1 MPEQKLKPVNEIMQ
15 DNEIEKT
22 KSPITEKLNELE
34 QSHDDSITITSE
46 EVASDTLNGTSEGKE
61 PIKENKKINSGD
73 MENEHILVK
82 KYLKEHSLVESN
94 ITSYNNF
101 INHRMQEIVNELN
114 ETIPHEESEIKLG
127 KIKVERPNIIEA
139 DGSSHLIKPA
149 EARIRG
155 LTYSAPISL
164 EITIKQEGQLESHD
178 VEIGRIPVIVKSDVC
193 NLSSMEKPEL
203 IENYIDPLDPG
214 GYFIINGNE
223 RVIVMAED
231 LAENQPFIE
240 KNKTKKTTMLRLF
253 SKRGS
258 YRIPISIIDTNEG
271 IVEVSFSRFKNIPI
285 IVILKALGLT
295 KESDIA
301 KYIGKENDSL
311 IVNLYEFAD
320 IQTEKDAMMKIA
332 EQTALQGTE
341 KEILDRIKQRLDSY
355 FLPHIGLTKEDR
367 IEKAITLCK
376 FIKQF
381 FVAKENPTN
390 LTDKDH
396 YANKRVRMSGDL
408 LSDLFR
414 VNLNILVRD
423 IQHSL
428 QKIQKR
434 KKFYSIKTIAKST
447 LFTHRVESAIA
458 TGNWIGERSGVTQN
472 MDKTNYLAILSQLQR
487 VSSML
492 PGEQENFLART
503 LHPTHYGRFCPVETP
518 EGTEI
523 GLRKNLALLAKIST
537 RTDLENEDFIKL
549 LISELGMKR
558 EIESSGN
565 DIFYNGR
572 FIGHI
577 DNAKQFIDKLK
588 EKKRKG
594 ELPIELSIRHNQAL
608 DNILLSTEVGRVLR
622 PVIIVENG
630 KAKLTSEHL
639 KLLKQGSLS
648 WDDLIK
654 NGILEYLDA
663 SEEENS
669 LIALTRDEITE
680 EHTHFEIDKIDM
692 LGVVTSLVPYA
703 NHDQSARLNRGSKTQ
718 KQALGLYAANYLCRI
733 DTDVSTLHY
742 PQRPIVRSFVY
753 DTLNVHPAGQNVVVA
768 IMNHDGYN
776 MEDALIL
783 NKGSVDRGIGRST
796 YYRPYKSIELN
807 YAGGLR
813 DEITIPEK
821 DVSGYRTEESY
832 RFLED
837 DGVVYPEARLNEGE
851 VVIGKTSP
859 PKFLSEVREI
869 SIRAKKEA
877 SSVIR
882 QEEHGTI
889 DSVFITEDSQGN
901 KVFQVKT
908 RDQRIPELG
917 DKFATSHGQKGVV
930 GAIVDENDIPFTS
943 TGIKPD
949 LIFNPHGIPSRMTVG
964 YLIELLAGKVGCLGG
979 RVVDGTGFSGEKIED
994 LESELK
1000 GLGFRYD
1007 GKETLYNGTT
1017 GKMMDVK
1024 IFIGNMYYLK
1034 LKYMVSN
1041 KMHARAS
1048 GKVTLLTRQPI
1059 EGRARGGALR
1069 LGEMEQQALVA
1080 HGASLLLKERY
1091 DSDKVLINLCTKCG
1105 SVAIEDSVRNKVY
1118 CPMCN
1123 SQDIEPVE
1131 ISYAFKLL
1139 IDEIQSLHIKTKFNL
1154 KNKYE

>member
-1 MPEQKLKPVNEIMQ
+1 MEI
-15 DNEIEKT
+15 K
-22 KSPITEKLNELE
+22 KSG
-34 QSHDDSITITSE
+34 Q
-46 EVASDTLNGTSEGKE
+46 
-61 PIKENKKINSGD
+61 
-73 MENEHILVK
+73 HILVK
-82 KYLKEHSLVESN
+82 KYLEEHSLVESN
-94 ITSYNNF
+94 ITSFNNF
-101 INHRMQEIVNELN
+101 INHRMQEIVDELTQAMP
-114 ETIPHEESEIKLG
+114 EDDIEIKLG
-127 KIKVERPNIIEA
+127 KMKVDRPQIIEA
-139 DGSSHLIKPA
+139 DGSSHLITPA

-155 LTYSAPISL
+155 LTYSAPVSV
-164 EITIKQEGQLESHD
+164 EITVKQLGQLESHN
-178 VEIGRIPVIVKSDVC
+178 VEIGKIPIIVKSDIC
-193 NLSSMEKPEL
+193 NLSGKSREEL
-203 IENYIDPLDPG
+203 VEEYIDPLDPG

-223 RVIVMAED
+223 RVIVMTED
-231 LAENQPFIE
+231 LAENQAFIE
-240 KNKTKKTTMLRLF
+240 KSKDKLMLRLF

-258 YRIPISIIDTNEG
+258 YRIPVSITDTNEG
-271 IVEVSFSRFKNIPI
+271 IVEVSFSRFKNIPV
-285 IVILKALGLT
+285 IVLLKALGIT

-301 KYIGKENDSL
+301 NYIGKENDSL
-311 IVNLYEFAD
+311 IVNLYEYTSL
-320 IQTEKDAMMKIA
+320 QNETDAMMAIA
-332 EQTALQGTE
+332 EQTSLQGTD

-355 FLPHIGLTKEDR
+355 FLPHIGLKKEHR
-367 IEKAITLCK
+367 IEKAVTLCK

-381 FVAKENPTN
+381 FIAKENPN
-390 LTDKDH
+390 KLTDKDH

-414 VNLNILVRD
+414 INMNILLRD

-434 KKFYSIKTIAKST
+434 KKFYSIKSIAKST
-447 LFTHRVESAIA
+447 LFTHRIESAIA

-537 RTDLENEDFIKL
+537 RTNLDDEKL
-549 LISELGMKR
+549 IRTLAEFGMKK
-558 EIESSGN
+558 EIEGQGK
-565 DIFYNGR
+565 DVFFNGR

-577 DNAKQFIDKLK
+577 GDISKFVSDLR
-588 EKKRKG
+588 EKRRQG
-594 ELPIELSIRHNQAL
+594 ELPIELSVRHDPSL
-608 DNILLSTEVGRVLR
+608 DTVLLSTEVGRVMRPLIILR
-622 PVIIVENG
+622 DG
-630 KAKLTSEHL
+630 KSQLTEEH
-639 KLLKQGSLS
+639 KTLLEQDSLS

-654 NGILEYLDA
+654 NGALEYLDTA
-663 SEEENS
+663 EEENA
-669 LIALTRDEITE
+669 LVALTEEDITN
-680 EHTHFEIDKIDM
+680 EHTHLEIDKIDF

-703 NHDQSARLNRGSKTQ
+703 NYDQSSRLNRGSKTQ
-718 KQALGLYAANYLCRI
+718 KQGLGLYAANFLCRI
-733 DTDVSTLHY
+733 DTDVNILHY

-753 DTLNVHPAGQNVVVA
+753 DTLNIHPAGQNVIVA
-768 IMNHDGYN
+768 VMTHEGYN
-776 MEDALIL
+776 IEDALIL
-783 NKGSVDRGIGRST
+783 NKGSVDRGLGRST
-796 YYRPYKSIELN
+796 YYRPYTSVELN

-832 RFLED
+832 NFLED
-837 DGVVYPEARLNEGE
+837 DGVAYPEAHLKSGE

-869 SIRAKKEA
+869 SIKAKKEA

-882 QEEHGTI
+882 QEERGI
-889 DSVFITEDSQGN
+889 VDAVFITEDNQGN
-901 KVFQVKT
+901 KVIRVKT
-908 RDQRIPELG
+908 RDLRIPELG
-917 DKFATSHGQKGVV
+917 DKFATSHGQKGII
-930 GAIVDENDIPFTS
+930 GAIIPENDVPFTS
-943 TGIKPD
+943 KGIRPD
-949 LIFNPHGIPSRMTVG
+949 IIFNPHSIPGRMTVG
-964 YLIELLAGKVGCLGG
+964 YLIELLAGKVGCASGKIM
-979 RVVDGTGFSGEKIED
+979 DGTGFAGQKIED
-994 LESELK
+994 LETEMESM
-1000 GLGFRYD
+1000 GFRAD
-1007 GKETLYNGTT
+1007 GKETIYNGIT
-1017 GKMMDVK
+1017 GKMMNVK
-1024 IFIGNMYYLK
+1024 IYIGNMYYLK

-1059 EGRARGGALR
+1059 EGRAKGGALR

-1091 DSDKVLINLCTKCG
+1091 DSDKVVLPICTKCG
-1105 SVAIEDSVRNKVY
+1105 AIAIEDSIRNKML

-1123 SQDIEPVE
+1123 SQDVEPIE

-1139 IDEIQSLHIKTKFNL
+1139 VDEIQSLHIKTKFNL